1 MPMSGT
7 FHQRLIPQLREIA
20 LEFGTPFHIYDET
33 GIRETCR
40 QFRSVAK
47 AIPFKQYFAVKALP
61 NPYILAILQEEGMG
75 FDCASVP
82 EIELALLAG
91 ARGNDIFFTSNN
103 TRPDEFEA
111 AVRAGAVVNL
121 DDICFLDTLRPFPER
136 VCFRMAAGALDQKC
150 TFMGAAENSKF
161 GVPHS
166 ELVQAFRRAKDLGAK
181 RFGLHAML
189 CSNQRSAERV
199 LDVAELVITHALH
212 VAESADVA
220 LDFVNIGGGIGIP
233 YRPDEEAFNFPFFSD
248 GLAKLHGKHFADTT
262 QLYTEC
268 GRYVT
273 GPHGVLVTAVNTVMH
288 KFRTFIGV
296 DAGMSALMRPALYP
310 DAYHHITAPFV
321 ERPPVTADI
330 VGSLC
335 ENNDKFATGRLLP
348 EPQRGDLIVIHDTG
362 AHGAAMGFNYN
373 GRLRPKE
380 LLLQQNGTVK
390 LIREAETTRHYLSTI
405 PDFDRFSASLAE
417 EKNY

>member
-1 MPMSGT
+1 MPMPEK
-7 FHQRLIPQLREIA
+7 FHQRLIPKLRDIA

-33 GIRETCR
+33 GIRETCN

-61 NPYILAILQEEGMG
+61 NPYILAILQEEGIG

-82 EIELALLAG
+82 EIELASLAG
-91 ARGNDIFFTSNN
+91 ARGTDIFFTSNN
-103 TRPDEFEA
+103 TQPDEFKA
-111 AVRAGAVVNL
+111 AFKAGAIVNL
-121 DDICFLDTLRPFPER
+121 DDICFLDTLRPFPECI
-136 VCFRMAAGALDQKC
+136 CFRMAAGALDQKC

-161 GVPHS
+161 GVPYS
-166 ELVQAFRRAKDLGAK
+166 ELAQAFLRAKGLGAK
-181 RFGLHAML
+181 HFGMHAML

-212 VAESADVA
+212 VAESAGVN
-220 LDFVNIGGGIGIP
+220 LEFVNIGGGIGIP
-233 YRPDEEAFNFPFFSD
+233 YRLDEEVFDFPLFAD
-248 GLAKLHGKHFADTT
+248 GLAKLHRKYLADTT
-262 QLYTEC
+262 QIYTEC

-310 DAYHHITAPFV
+310 EAYHHITVPFV
-321 ERPPVTADI
+321 ERPPITADI

-335 ENNDKFATGRLLP
+335 ENNDKFATNRLLA
-348 EPQRGDLIVIHDTG
+348 EPRYGDLMVIHDTG

-390 LIREAETTRHYLSTI
+390 LIREAETTRNYLSTI
-405 PDFDRFSASLAE
+405 PEIERFSASVQDLGA
-417 EKNY
+417 